1 MGKYRLLKTT
11 LTTILVSALTFFN
24 IANVKAQKIGAPYGV
39 NLAGA
44 EFGKIG
50 TDHYGYPTGQELD
63 YFKSKGLTLFRLPF
77 KWERLQPEL
86 NGALDA
92 KELKS
97 MKTFVDEAANRGLL
111 VILDMHNYARRH
123 VGDSTHIIN
132 NGVIT
137 AAQVADA
144 WKKIAIEFKNY
155 KNIWAY
161 GLMNEPYEMPSTTAW
176 FDIAQIIINKVREAD
191 KTTPILVGGDHWS
204 SAGRWQEM
212 SNHLKDLKDPS
223 NNLIFEAH
231 VYFDEDASGSYKRTY
246 EEEKAYPTVGVDR
259 VKPFVTWL
267 KANKKRGFV
276 GEYGIPDNDNRWFP
290 ILENTLKYLQEN
302 GVNGTCWAAGPRWGK
317 YKLSVEPRDGKD
329 RPQMPSL
336 SKFLF
341 ADAPKK

>member
-1 MGKYRLLKTT
+1 MRKYLSSIVILLCVLATT
-11 LTTILVSALTFFN
+11 L
-24 IANVKAQKIGAPYGV
+24 KAQTTGAPFGV

-50 TDHYGYPTGQELD
+50 TDHYGYPTSEELD

-86 NGALDA
+86 NSALDA
-92 KELKS
+92 KELKL
-97 MKTFVDEAANRGLL
+97 MRNFVDEAAKRDLL

-144 WKKIAIEFKNY
+144 WKKIATEFKSY

-161 GLMNEPYEMPSTTAW
+161 GLMNEPYNMPTKTAW
-176 FDIAQIIINKVREAD
+176 FDIAQVIINTVRTVD
-191 KTTPILVGGDHWS
+191 TKTPILVGGDFWS
-204 SAGRWQEM
+204 SASRWQDL
-212 SNHLKDLKDPS
+212 SDHLKDLKDPG

-246 EEEKAYPTVGVDR
+246 EEEKAHLNVGVDR
-259 VKPFVTWL
+259 VKPFVNWL
-267 KANKKRGFV
+267 KKNNKKGFV
-276 GEYGIPDNDNRWFP
+276 GEYGIPDNDDRWFP
-290 ILENTLKYLQEN
+290 ILERTLTYLKAN
-302 GVNGTCWAAGPRWGK
+302 GVNGTYWAAGPRWGK
-317 YKLSVEPRDGKD
+317 YKLSIEPRDGKD
-329 RPQMPSL
+329 RPQMPSVAKFTHADNNP
-336 SKFLF
+336 SKV
-341 ADAPKK
+341 K

>member
-1 MGKYRLLKTT
+1 MRKYLSFIF
-11 LTTILVSALTFFN
+11 ILICVLSLA
-24 IANVKAQKIGAPYGV
+24 VKAQKMGAPFGV

-50 TDHYGYPTGQELD
+50 TDHYGYPTTAELD

-97 MKTFVDEAANRGLL
+97 MRTFVDEAAKRNLL

-144 WKKIAIEFKNY
+144 WQKIATEFKSY
-155 KNIWAY
+155 KNIWGY
-161 GLMNEPYEMPSTTAW
+161 GLMNEPYNMPTKTAW
-176 FDIAQIIINKVREAD
+176 FDIAQVIINSVRKVD
-191 KTTPILVGGDHWS
+191 TKTPILVGGDFWS
-204 SAGRWQEM
+204 SASRWQEL
-212 SNHLKDLKDPS
+212 SYHLKDLKDPN

-231 VYFDEDASGSYKRTY
+231 VYFDEDASGSYKRSY
-246 EEEKAYPTVGVDR
+246 EEEKAHENVGVDR
-259 VKPFVTWL
+259 VKPFVAWL
-267 KANKKRGFV
+267 KKNNKRGFV
-276 GEYGIPDNDNRWFP
+276 GEYGIPDNDERWFP
-290 ILENTLKYLQEN
+290 ILEKTLAYLKEN
-302 GVNGTCWAAGPRWGK
+302 GVNGTYWAAGPRWGK
-317 YKLSVEPRDGKD
+317 YILSVEPRDGKD
-329 RPQMPSL
+329 RPQITSL
-336 SKFLF
+336 AKFTH
-341 ADAPKK
+341 ADVVSQKVK

>member
-1 MGKYRLLKTT
+1 MRKYLSSIIVLIFV
-11 LTTILVSALTFFN
+11 LSVS
-24 IANVKAQKIGAPYGV
+24 VKAQKVGAPFGV

-50 TDHYGYPTGQELD
+50 TDHYGYPTSAELD

-97 MKTFVDEAANRGLL
+97 MKTFVDEAAKRDLL

-123 VGDSTHIIN
+123 VGDSTYIIN

-144 WKKIAIEFKNY
+144 WQKIAIEFKSY
-155 KNIWAY
+155 KNIWGY
-161 GLMNEPYEMPSTTAW
+161 GLMNEPYNMPSKTAW
-176 FDIAQIIINKVREAD
+176 FDIAQVIINTVRKVD
-191 KTTPILVGGDHWS
+191 TKTPILVGGDFWS
-204 SAGRWQEM
+204 SASRWQEL
-212 SNHLKDLKDPS
+212 SGHLKNLKDPS

-231 VYFDEDASGSYKRTY
+231 VYFDEDASGSYKRSY
-246 EEEKAYPTVGVDR
+246 EEEKAHINVGVDR
-259 VKPFVTWL
+259 VKPFVSWL
-267 KANKKRGFV
+267 KENNKRGFV
-276 GEYGIPDNDNRWFP
+276 GEYGIPDNDERWFP
-290 ILENTLKYLQEN
+290 ILEKTLAYLKAN
-302 GVNGTCWAAGPRWGK
+302 GVNGTYWAAGPRWGK
-317 YKLSVEPRDGKD
+317 YILSVEPRAGVD

-336 SKFLF
+336 AKFTHADIPSK
-341 ADAPKK
+341 KVK

>member
-1 MGKYRLLKTT
+1 MRKFLSSII
-11 LTTILVSALTFFN
+11 ILICILS
-24 IANVKAQKIGAPYGV
+24 ISVKAQKAGAPFGV

-50 TDHYGYPTGQELD
+50 TDHYGYPTTAELD

-97 MKTFVDEAANRGLL
+97 MKTFVDEAAKRNLL

-144 WKKIAIEFKNY
+144 WQKIATEFKSY

-161 GLMNEPYEMPSTTAW
+161 GLMNEPYNMPSKMAW
-176 FDIAQIIINKVREAD
+176 FDIAQVIINSVRKID
-191 KTTPILVGGDHWS
+191 TKTPILVGGDFWS
-204 SAGRWQEM
+204 SASRWQEL
-212 SNHLKDLKDPS
+212 SGHLKDLKDPS

-231 VYFDEDASGSYKRTY
+231 VYFDEDASGSYKRSY
-246 EEEKAYPTVGVDR
+246 EEEKAHINVGVDR
-259 VKPFVTWL
+259 VKPFVSWL
-267 KANKKRGFV
+267 KENNKRGFV
-276 GEYGIPDNDNRWFP
+276 GEYGIPDNDDRWLP
-290 ILENTLKYLQEN
+290 ILEKTLTYLKEN
-302 GVNGTCWAAGPRWGK
+302 GVNGTYWAAGPRWGK
-317 YKLSVEPRDGKD
+317 YILSVEPRAGVD

-336 SKFLF
+336 SKFTH
-341 ADAPKK
+341 ADVVSKKVK